1 MGATVSTSLIWPFL
15 DLPRNGDHAR
25 LLDVGE
31 GYLGTAESPELILN
45 LQL

>member
-1 MGATVSTSLIWPFL
+1 MGAVVSTSLIWPFL
-15 DLPRNGDHAR
+15 ELPRNGDRAP
-25 LLDVGE
+25 LLNVGE